1 VRSER
6 TGNDTGR
13 LSNISNFGE
22 VGARHFVTE
31 IVDLPAFV
39 KLTILKEIALIQV
52 CLAQAAGSRQD
63 VKTNR
68 PGRRE
73 KRMFKHLLVPT
84 DGSALSEAAIQMA
97 VTLARENEAKL
108 TGLHVI
114 PEFHV
119 LAHGTEMIADTED
132 QFIQVTRQ
140 HADDY
145 LMVITKAATQAG
157 IECDTVTRN
166 RAHPYEAIISVAAQR
181 NCDLIVMAS
190 HGRSGMRALL
200 LGSETQ
206 KVLTHCQI
214 PVLVVREPTQTG
226 AGRVVESSTPST
238 ESKPSPPQTYIVARA
253 LFAVIPVRVS
263 PPSPAQPRGW
273 QR

>member
-1 VRSER
+1 
-6 TGNDTGR
+6 
-13 LSNISNFGE
+13 
-22 VGARHFVTE
+22 
-31 IVDLPAFV
+31 
-39 KLTILKEIALIQV
+39 
-52 CLAQAAGSRQD
+52 
-63 VKTNR
+63 
-68 PGRRE
+68 
-73 KRMFKHLLVPT
+73 MFQHLLVPI
-84 DGSALSEAAIQMA
+84 DGSVLSEAAIQMA
-97 VTLARENEAKL
+97 VTLARESGAKV

-119 LAHGTEMIADTED
+119 LAHGAEMVADTED
-132 QFIQVTRQ
+132 QFIQAARQ

-145 LMVITKAATQAG
+145 DYLMVVTKAPTQAG
-157 IECDTVTRN
+157 VECDAVTRN

-190 HGRSGMRALL
+190 HGRGGMRALL

-226 AGRVVESSTPST
+226 AGRGVESSTPST
-238 ESKPSPPQTYIVARA
+238 ESKPSPPQTFIVARA
-253 LFAVIPVRVS
+253 SLAVSPVRVS
-263 PPSPAQPRGW
+263 RPSPASPHGW